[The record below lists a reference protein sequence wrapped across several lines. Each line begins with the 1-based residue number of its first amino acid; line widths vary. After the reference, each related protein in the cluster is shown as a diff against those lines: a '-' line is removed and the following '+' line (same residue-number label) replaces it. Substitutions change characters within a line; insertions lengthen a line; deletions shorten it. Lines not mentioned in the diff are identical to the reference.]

1 MDVLRTD
8 ADLARLEPLRS
19 AGPVALVPT
28 MGALHDGHLDLVRRA
43 GELGAAVVTIFVN
56 PTQFGPGEDFERY
69 PRDLERDLAA
79 LEPLAPAAV
88 YAPAVADMYAAP
100 GGVAVT
106 PGPRAD
112 VLCGARRS
120 GHFGGVLTVV
130 AKLFHRI
137 RPDVAVFGRKDGQQC
152 LVIDEMVRDLDFPL
166 RLVDAPTV
174 REPDGLAMSS
184 RNRYLDADQRRR
196 ALCLWRGL
204 RGLRDA
210 VAAGERDGA
219 ALEAGLARALDE
231 ADELDYAEIRRV
243 PDLARAERIEGRIIA
258 AVAAQ
263 VGPARLIDNIVLDV
277 DSTGAREASLFGED

>member
-1 MDVLRTD
+1 MDLLTRD
-8 ADLARLEPLRS
+8 EDLARLDALRA
-19 AGPVALVPT
+19 AGPLALVPT
-28 MGALHDGHLDLVRRA
+28 MGALHEGHLELVRRA
-43 GELGAAVVTIFVN
+43 GELGSVVVTIFVN

-69 PRDLERDLAA
+69 PRDLERDLDA
-79 LEPLAPAAV
+79 LAPLAPAAV
-88 YAPAVADMYAAP
+88 YAPATEDMYPAP

-106 PGPRAD
+106 PGPRAG

-130 AKLFHRI
+130 AKLFLRT

-166 RLVDAPTV
+166 RLVDVPTV
-174 REPDGLAMSS
+174 READGLALSS

-196 ALCLWRGL
+196 ALCLSRGL
-204 RGLRDA
+204 RALKDA
-210 VAAGERDGA
+210 IDAGERDGHKLEADLAA
-219 ALEAGLARALDE
+219 ALAETDAP
-231 ADELDYAEIRRV
+231 DYAEIRRV
-243 PDLARAERIEGRIIA
+243 PDLARAERIEGRVIA

-277 DSTGAREASLFGED
+277 DGTGAREASLFGED